1 MLSQTAEHALRA
13 LLYLGGEAAG
23 RAASAEEIA
32 GAIGAPRNYL
42 AKTLNVLARAG
53 FVSATRGPGGGF
65 RLQVD
70 PETLPVGEVI
80 EEIDPPVQ
88 QAMCMLGGRP
98 CDEANPCR
106 AHDRWVAMWEAS
118 QAPLHGTTL
127 ADLLVERAGAEGVN
141 GASPAEGGRGSH
153 RPDS

>member
-42 AKTLNVLARAG
+42 AKTLNILARG
-53 FVSATRGPGGGF
+53 GLVSATRGPGGGF
-65 RLQVD
+65 RLQVE
-70 PETLPVGEVI
+70 PAALAVGQVI
-80 EEIDPPVQ
+80 DEIDPPTPQ
-88 QAMCMLGGRP
+88 GMCMLGGRP
-98 CDEANPCR
+98 CDEANPCS

-118 QAPLHGTTL
+118 KAPLRRTTL
-127 ADLLVERAGAEGVN
+127 ADLLARNAGETAGP
-141 GASPAEGGRGSH
+141 PA
-153 RPDS
+153 PDSSYSPTER